1 MRLTTAIPLETA
13 TAGGLQRGRPKLEA
27 VVVTRFRQ
35 ILVPVDFEG
44 PSQEALE
51 VAVDLALT
59 FDAKLTVIHA
69 WEVPVAAYAAMRYV
83 PPDVWTAIEQAATA
97 QLKST
102 VEHVHKRLPRAESIL
117 AKGPAAHEIV
127 AAAARI
133 KADLIVMGTHGRRG
147 MSHVLLGSV
156 AEKIVRLS
164 PVPVLTIR
172 SKDRGQA

>member
-1 MRLTTAIPLETA
+1 M
-13 TAGGLQRGRPKLEA
+13 
-27 VVVTRFRQ
+27 TRFRQ

-44 PSQEALE
+44 PAQEALE
-51 VAVDLALT
+51 VAVDVALA
-59 FDAKLTVIHA
+59 FDAKLTLIHA
-69 WEVPVAAYAAMRYV
+69 WEVPAAAYAAMTYV
-83 PPDVWTAIEQAATA
+83 PADFWTAIEQAATE

-102 VEHVHKRLPRAESIL
+102 LEQVQKRLPRAESIL
-117 AKGPAAHEIV
+117 AKGAPAHEII
-127 AAAARI
+127 AAADRT

-172 SKDRGQA
+172 GKDREQA

>member
-1 MRLTTAIPLETA
+1 M
-13 TAGGLQRGRPKLEA
+13 
-27 VVVTRFRQ
+27 TRFRQ

-59 FDAKLTVIHA
+59 FDAKLTLIHA
-69 WEVPVAAYAAMRYV
+69 WEVPAAAYAAMTYV
-83 PPDVWTAIEQAATA
+83 PADFWTAIEQAATE

-102 VEHVHKRLPRAESIL
+102 LEHVQKRLPRAESIL
-117 AKGPAAHEIV
+117 AKGPPAHEV
-127 AAAARI
+127 LAAAGRT

-172 SKDRGQA
+172 GKDREQA

>member
-1 MRLTTAIPLETA
+1 M
-13 TAGGLQRGRPKLEA
+13 
-27 VVVTRFRQ
+27 TRFRQ

-59 FDAKLTVIHA
+59 FDAKLALIHA
-69 WEVPVAAYAAMRYV
+69 WEVPVAAYAAMTYV
-83 PPDVWTAIEQAATA
+83 PADLWTAIEQAATE

-102 VEHVHKRLPRAESIL
+102 LEHVRKRLPRAESIL
-117 AKGPAAHEIV
+117 VKGPPAHEIL
-127 AAAARI
+127 ATADRT

-164 PVPVLTIR
+164 QVPVLTIR
-172 SKDRGQA
+172 GKDRDQA